1 MSNPAIPKEQ
11 MTAYERW
18 ELPNFGDGNGPGHFS
33 ATSHPHGAHKT
44 GGVVLPT
51 AAQVEHIQQ
60 QAHDE
65 GYQAGYAAG
74 AQEAQRMVGL
84 LNAMEQAFQQLD
96 QQVAQDLLTL
106 SLEIA
111 KQMVQQAL
119 KVNPEILLNVINTAI
134 SSLPHFSQGAHLI
147 MHPDDAALVRSK
159 MGEQLAH
166 SGWRIFEN
174 DQVERGGV
182 KVETA
187 NSQIDATLATR
198 WQHIV
203 AALGQDNSW
212 LQENE
217 RS

>member
-18 ELPNFGDGNGPGHFS
+18 ELPNFGDGNGPSHFS
-33 ATSHPHGAHKT
+33 ATSHPHGAHKS

-51 AAQVEHIQQ
+51 AAQVEQIQQ

-74 AQEAQRMVGL
+74 AEEAQRMAGL
-84 LNAMEQAFQQLD
+84 VSAMEQAFQQLD

-106 SLEIA
+106 SLEVS

-119 KVNPEILLNVINTAI
+119 KVNPELLLNVINTAI
-134 SSLPHFSQGAHLI
+134 ASLPHFSQGAHLM
-147 MHPDDAALVRSK
+147 MHPDDAALVKLK

-166 SGWRIFEN
+166 SGWKIFEN
-174 DQVERGGV
+174 TQIGRGGV

-187 NSQIDATLATR
+187 NSQIDATLSTR

-203 AALGQDNSW
+203 AALGEDNSW